1 MGFFPLAKGIFRKQ
15 LLRRRAIRFQHV
27 CVLGVLV
34 GLVAAATDPPSVPL
48 QATREYDPSP
58 QDQFHRAAQ
67 LRLSALK
74 SLCPKGVEILVWQ
87 VRPEYNEVRIAYSR
101 KSFPEVTYAHSWE
114 DVVLMID
121 RVSLPGLL
129 VAKATV
135 PMGVPVRGSGV
146 GTWDRWIADSRVV
159 VSIHDRSRII
169 EQGRLPR
176 TAHRNAP
183 TVSKYI
189 PGGPNL
195 APVDAVSS
203 R

>member
-1 MGFFPLAKGIFRKQ
+1 MRFFPLTIGMFREH

-34 GLVAAATDPPSVPL
+34 GLVAAASDPPSVPL
-48 QATREYDPSP
+48 QVTREYDPAP
-58 QDQFHRAAQ
+58 EDQFHRAAQ
-67 LRLSALK
+67 LRLSELK
-74 SLCPKGVEILVWQ
+74 SVCPKGAEILVWQ

-101 KSFPEVTYAHSWE
+101 RTFPEITYAHSWQ

-135 PMGVPVRGSGV
+135 PMGVPARGSGV
-146 GTWDRWIADSRVV
+146 GTWDRWIADSRVQ

-176 TAHRNAP
+176 TARRNAP
-183 TVSKYI
+183 TGSQYM
-189 PGGPNL
+189 PGGRNL